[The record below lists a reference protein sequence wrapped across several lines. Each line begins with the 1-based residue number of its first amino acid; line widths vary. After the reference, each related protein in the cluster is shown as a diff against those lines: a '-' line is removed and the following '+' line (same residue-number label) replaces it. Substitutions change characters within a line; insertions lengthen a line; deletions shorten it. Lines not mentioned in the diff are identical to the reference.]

1 MRVLIRLALA
11 AAICS
16 TLLGA
21 APAPAPTGVT
31 AEAAP
36 TEGQEYVRLAH
47 PVKTPPREV
56 TEVFWYNCAHS
67 YQLEQP
73 LDDWAARQNP
83 PVVIR
88 RIPAAWPDKPV
99 MTAYARLFYTLDK
112 LGVSEREAIPVFHAV
127 RDEGMDL
134 TTEQAVLDWAAGEG
148 LDPRAVQQ
156 AYESQQVQDETQAAP
171 ALRDAYQ
178 TDEMPSVIVGGTF
191 RTSPFMYQEG
201 VSGTV
206 PVVDYLYRHTANR

>member
-11 AAICS
+11 AATCS
-16 TLLGA
+16 SLLGA
-21 APAPAPTGVT
+21 APAPTGDAP
-31 AEAAP
+31 AFS
-36 TEGQEYVRLAH
+36 EGHQFVRLAQ
-47 PVKTPPREV
+47 PVKAAPREV
-56 TEVFWYNCAHS
+56 TEVFWYNCSHS

-99 MTAYARLFYTLDK
+99 MMGYARLYYTLDK
-112 LGVSEREAIPVFHAV
+112 LGVAQREAIPVFHAV

-134 TTEQAVLDWAAGEG
+134 TSEQAVLDWAYGEG
-148 LDPRAVQQ
+148 LDPMAVKD

-171 ALRDAYQ
+171 ALRDKYQ
-178 TDEMPSVIVGGTF
+178 TSEMPSVIVGGTY

-206 PVVDYLYRHTANR
+206 PVVDYLYRHAGR